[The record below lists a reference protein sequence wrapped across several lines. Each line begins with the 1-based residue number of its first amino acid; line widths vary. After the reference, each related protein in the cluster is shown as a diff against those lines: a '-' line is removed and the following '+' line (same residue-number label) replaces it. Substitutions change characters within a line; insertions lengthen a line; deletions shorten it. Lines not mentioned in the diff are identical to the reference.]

1 MFAPYGSQSSPMGM
15 AATSAATPLYL
26 PPSPSA
32 SHGMHVGRMSW
43 DVLGV
48 MQGGIMALQLYMLT
62 LVSQSSF
69 YLSAAFFKLFRRLQ
83 SGTLEMNEALQSIL
97 SNI

>member
-1 MFAPYGSQSSPMGM
+1 MGGSGPPLNPKIKNPLVPMFAPYGSQSSPMGM

-62 LVSQSSF
+62 LVS
-69 YLSAAFFKLFRRLQ
+69 
-83 SGTLEMNEALQSIL
+83 
-97 SNI
+97 